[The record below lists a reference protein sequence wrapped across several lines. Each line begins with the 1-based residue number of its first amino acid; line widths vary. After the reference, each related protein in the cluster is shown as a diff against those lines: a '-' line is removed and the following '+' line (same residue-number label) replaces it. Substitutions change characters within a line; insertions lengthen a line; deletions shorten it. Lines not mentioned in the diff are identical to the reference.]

1 MRILTLLLCL
11 LIPIAIAQD
20 AQTLEVRARYAECN
34 MLEKRSNVYEFQRV
48 LLGNDLGPWQRA
60 DPKAVD
66 VYSAMKVHASKSQ
79 IRSVYL
85 EESSASGD
93 WSSTTSYCF
102 RANGTLAFQFR
113 KYRTFSTDAPHA
125 VEVQTRS
132 YFAASGKRFKLLET
146 ILDVVT
152 NKAVKA
158 SYMPMPETTFPTSSG
173 VVKEIGSGLLP
184 LK

>member
-1 MRILTLLLCL
+1 MRNEMRTLTLLLCL

-34 MLEKRSNVYEFQRV
+34 ALEKRSKIYEFQQV
-48 LLGNDLGPWQRA
+48 DNGPWRKF
-60 DPKAVD
+60 DPKAD
-66 VYSAMKVHASKSQ
+66 PVYGFMRVHALASRA
-79 IRSVYL
+79 RSVYL

-93 WSSTTSYCF
+93 WFSTTTYCF

-125 VEVQTRS
+125 IEVQTRS
-132 YFAASGKRFKLLET
+132 YFAASGKRFKMLET

-158 SYMPMPETTFPTSSG
+158 NYMPMPETTFLTASG
-173 VVKEIGSGLLP
+173 VVKEIGSSLLP